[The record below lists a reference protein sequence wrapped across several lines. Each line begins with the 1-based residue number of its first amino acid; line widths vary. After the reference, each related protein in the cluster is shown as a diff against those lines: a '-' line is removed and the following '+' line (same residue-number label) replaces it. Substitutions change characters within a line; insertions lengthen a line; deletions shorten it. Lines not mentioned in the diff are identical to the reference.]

1 MSFDFMKDFMMF
13 EDEERFA
20 GLCEQIEDAIRE
32 VDGGDGKVSELEIM
46 QALDYVGFSLFRDNW
61 EEYKKMDMM
70 NREQPYPTSFQGKDK
85 KFWFGGGCD
94 LTPMVEDEKAK
105 NIFHFGLKEMCNK
118 HDKKYYKRFKL
129 HS

>member
-46 QALDYVGFSLFRDNW
+46 QALDYVGFNLFRDNW

-70 NREQPYPTSFQGKDK
+70 NREQPYPTSFNVKDK
-85 KFWFGGGCD
+85 KF
-94 LTPMVEDEKAK
+94 
-105 NIFHFGLKEMCNK
+105 
-118 HDKKYYKRFKL
+118 L
-129 HS
+129 H

>member
-1 MSFDFMKDFMMF
+1 MSFDFMKEFMMF

-70 NREQPYPTSFQGKDK
+70 NREQPYPTSFNGKDK
-85 KFWFGGGCD
+85 K
-94 LTPMVEDEKAK
+94 L
-105 NIFHFGLKEMCNK
+105 
-118 HDKKYYKRFKL
+118 L
-129 HS
+129 H

>member
-32 VDGGDGKVSELEIM
+32 VDGENGKVSELEIM
-46 QALDYVGFSLFRDNW
+46 QALDYVGFNLFRDNW

-70 NREQPYPTSFQGKDK
+70 NREQPYPAALKGKDK
-85 KFWFGGGCD
+85 KF
-94 LTPMVEDEKAK
+94 
-105 NIFHFGLKEMCNK
+105 
-118 HDKKYYKRFKL
+118 L
-129 HS
+129 H

>member
-32 VDGGDGKVSELEIM
+32 VDGGNGKVSELEIM
-46 QALDYVGFSLFRDNW
+46 QALDYVGFNLFRDNW

-70 NREQPYPTSFQGKDK
+70 NRDQAHPTNFKGK
-85 KFWFGGGCD
+85 
-94 LTPMVEDEKAK
+94 
-105 NIFHFGLKEMCNK
+105 N
-118 HDKKYYKRFKL
+118 KRFL
-129 HS
+129 H